1 MKEVLEVIVKSI
13 VQNKEAV
20 QINEID
26 NGQSSIY
33 QVKVDP
39 AETGKVIGKQGRVA
53 KSIRTLM
60 KAAGAKNGK
69 KFTIEILD

>member
-60 KAAGAKNGK
+60 KAAGTKKGK